1 MVCKVM
7 SMAMARKRSLCWWL
21 QQLVLV
27 ACAVVWMEARR
38 AEAIRFVIDKK
49 ECWSH
54 DVPYDGDMVHV
65 SYVVIKSESAWNFDH
80 TAVGLDLVVSAFSSF
95 SPLLSCLL
103 PCLLLCVD
111 WPSIRET

>member
-1 MVCKVM
+1 
-7 SMAMARKRSLCWWL
+7 
-21 QQLVLV
+21 
-27 ACAVVWMEARR
+27 MEARR

-54 DVPYDGDMVHV
+54 DVPYDGDTVHV

-95 SPLLSCLL
+95 SPPLSPPL
-103 PCLLLCVD
+103 PPLVC
-111 WPSIRET
+111 

>member
-1 MVCKVM
+1 MKEGRGRLVCKVM

-54 DVPYDGDMVHV
+54 DVPYDGDTVHV

-95 SPLLSCLL
+95 SPLLSPPL
-103 PCLLLCVD
+103 PPLVC
-111 WPSIRET
+111 